1 MTSHQQPILI
11 KHYKLCLLVM
21 RTAEGICSILNT
33 NNGIKHEYLLYV
45 CNFIFA
51 PGYFKPG
58 NRL

>member
-51 PGYFKPG
+51 PGYF
-58 NRL
+58 